1 MLGNI
6 SMTCWRG
13 LYCAGQ
19 GASWISKPQREQGV
33 SRAAQRWYYSCFKDC
48 KHVHQKQKCSE
59 SDKPVSLLASLCL
72 AYLHFSHLKYH
83 ERLSPHSLSVS
94 IQWTEISALA
104 IWLAINKSKEPKDKK
119 KKRVLYLHPVLWK
132 QRSWR
137 EKKAHYSKTNL
148 QKNAVWSNK
157 ETKRRFFN
165 LLCRRMTVNVIWN

>member
-1 MLGNI
+1 MELTLCEAAHWSRTLNLKVRI
-6 SMTCWRG
+6 SLVSTAAGWIGKTLSEEAHWEVCWGIYPWHRG

-104 IWLAINKSKEPKDKK
+104 IWLAINKSKEPKD
-119 KKRVLYLHPVLWK
+119 
-132 QRSWR
+132 
-137 EKKAHYSKTNL
+137 
-148 QKNAVWSNK
+148 
-157 ETKRRFFN
+157 
-165 LLCRRMTVNVIWN
+165 

>member
-104 IWLAINKSKEPKDKK
+104 IWLAINKSKEPKDLKK
-119 KKRVLYLHPVLWK
+119 KECFICIQCCGNREAGGKKRRTTVKLIYSKMLFDQIKK
-132 QRSWR
+132 QREDSSTCFVEEW
-137 EKKAHYSKTNL
+137 
-148 QKNAVWSNK
+148 Q
-157 ETKRRFFN
+157 
-165 LLCRRMTVNVIWN
+165 

>member
-19 GASWISKPQREQGV
+19 GASWISKPQREKGV

-59 SDKPVSLLASLCL
+59 SDKPVSLLGSLCL

-104 IWLAINKSKEPKDKK
+104 IWLAINKSKEPKDLKK
-119 KKRVLYLHPVLWK
+119 KCFICI
-132 QRSWR
+132 QCCGNR
-137 EKKAHYSKTNL
+137 EAGGKKKAHYSKTNL
-148 QKNAVWSNK
+148 QQNAVWSNK
-157 ETKRRFFN
+157 KTKDSSTCF
-165 LLCRRMTVNVIWN
+165 VEEWQ

>member
-19 GASWISKPQREQGV
+19 GASWISKPQREKGV

-59 SDKPVSLLASLCL
+59 SDKPVSLLGSPCL

-83 ERLSPHSLSVS
+83 ERLSSHSLSVP
-94 IQWTEISALA
+94 IQ
-104 IWLAINKSKEPKDKK
+104 
-119 KKRVLYLHPVLWK
+119 
-132 QRSWR
+132 
-137 EKKAHYSKTNL
+137 
-148 QKNAVWSNK
+148 
-157 ETKRRFFN
+157 
-165 LLCRRMTVNVIWN
+165 